1 MKGEMMKSSTD
12 LEREKP
18 LEVAADPRLSRGVK
32 AFLKVLN
39 SSGGPPLESLPPLEA
54 REVLVN
60 AQASAP
66 VDLSGIEESE
76 KTITADGYTL
86 KLNVVR
92 PEGVKGK
99 LPVFIFIH
107 GGGWVL
113 GDYPTHKRMV
123 RDLVVL
129 TGFAGV
135 FVNYTRTPD
144 ARYPQAINE
153 IYAATKWVAEHGDEI
168 EVDGKNL
175 AVVGNSVG
183 GNMTAVTALK
193 AKEKGGPTIKVH
205 IMMWPVADANFET
218 ESYKQFGDKR
228 FLTAPLMRWMFDLYA
243 NDAQR
248 NEIYVS
254 PLKASVEQLKGLPP
268 ALIQVAESDILRD
281 EGEAYG
287 RKLDE
292 AGVKVTTVRYDGMIH
307 DFGLLN
313 GLAEE
318 PAVRSL
324 FEHAAAELKRY
335 LQQAD
340 DKRTAGA

>member
-1 MKGEMMKSSTD
+1 MKGAMMKSATD
-12 LEREKP
+12 LKRETP
-18 LEVAADPRLSRGVK
+18 VEVEVDPRLSRGVK

-39 SSGGPPLESLPPLEA
+39 SSDGPPLETLPPLEGRDA
-54 REVLVN
+54 LAS
-60 AQASAP
+60 AQASVQ
-66 VDLSGIEESE
+66 VDLSGIDESE
-76 KTITADGYTL
+76 KTITADGYTI

-99 LPVFIFIH
+99 LPVFVFIH

-144 ARYPQAINE
+144 AKYPQAINE

-168 EVDGKNL
+168 NVDGRNL

-205 IMMWPVADANFET
+205 IMMWPVSGGSFERG
-218 ESYKQFGDKR
+218 SRWQFGDKR
-228 FLTAPLMRWMFDLYA
+228 FLTTPLLRWMWDLYTP
-243 NDAQR
+243 DPQQR
-248 NEIYVS
+248 KEIYAS
-254 PLKASVEQLKGLPP
+254 PLQATLEQLKGLPP
-268 ALIQVAESDILRD
+268 AL
-281 EGEAYG
+281 
-287 RKLDE
+287 
-292 AGVKVTTVRYDGMIH
+292 
-307 DFGLLN
+307 
-313 GLAEE
+313 
-318 PAVRSL
+318 
-324 FEHAAAELKRY
+324 
-335 LQQAD
+335 LQ
-340 DKRTAGA
+340 